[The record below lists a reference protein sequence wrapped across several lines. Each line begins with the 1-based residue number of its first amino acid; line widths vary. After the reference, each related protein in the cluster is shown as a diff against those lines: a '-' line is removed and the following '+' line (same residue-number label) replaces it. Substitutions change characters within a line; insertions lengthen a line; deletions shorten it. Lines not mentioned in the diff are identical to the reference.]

1 MKNWR
6 VKLRNLKPRRKGKL
20 IQKNLTEDNKKYILI
35 YIDDEY
41 KRTQTLGSYTS
52 LEEAKTN
59 LNKNIKDLKEGVFY
73 IISDDNRVIYSEKEE
88 K

>member
-1 MKNWR
+1 M
-6 VKLRNLKPRRKGKL
+6 RNLKPRRKGKL

-41 KRTQTLGSYTS
+41 KGTQTLGSYTS